1 MIVKMG
7 TRAALLLFLLTT
19 LPCLCLAAKLQGFR
33 FLDNNSTKKF
43 VDGQGTVTLEFPGV
57 EFPLHLSICLKVN
70 PDYHRFDAIPLLDIT
85 SLESGD
91 EIMEIYCK

>member
-1 MIVKMG
+1 MG
-7 TRAALLLFLLTT
+7 TRAAFLLFLLTT

-43 VDGQGTVTLEFPGV
+43 VDGQGTVTMEFPGV

-70 PDYHRFDAIPLLDIT
+70 PDYRRFIDINLLDIT
-85 SLESGD
+85 SLESG
-91 EIMEIYCK
+91 EPIMTIWGK